1 MNGHIVGY
9 SPFTLK
15 LRNGKTWR
23 WIQTWAK
30 CTGRA
35 KKNQNAPNAPASA
48 SASASSADL
57 QATSRDAGS
66 IPRRGFT
73 LQQPTA
79 HSQKIIFQVS
89 SEPRSWGRGHS
100 SPPKGGSDRTP
111 RPAGDPPPRQPV
123 WYPPP
128 LQLGGAAA
136 SGTIPESTEDAE
148 EAGGKQRLRNELQPQ
163 PPRASFAP
171 LPRLTQFCALLL
183 SLTFLHR
190 LPGTSIPPS
199 ARGCRDPHPPERSRR
214 RGRRGRDGKA
224 GPLRAWVG
232 ARLRTHGL
240 VLVPPAWRV
249 GRASEMGLE
258 LRYVG
263 RGEPAGANLRPELGA
278 GL

>member
-1 MNGHIVGY
+1 MERRGDGSKPGLSAPAEPRKTRTHQTRPPPPPPPLQTFRPLQGMRAAPAVGGLRF
-9 SPFTLK
+9 SSRQLTLK
-15 LRNGKTWR
+15 RLSSRSLRSRGAGEEGILRPQKV
-23 WIQTWAK
+23 
-30 CTGRA
+30 GRTA
-35 KKNQNAPNAPASA
+35 HRAQPETPAAPAR
-48 SASASSADL
+48 L
-57 QATSRDAGS
+57 
-66 IPRRGFT
+66 
-73 LQQPTA
+73 
-79 HSQKIIFQVS
+79 V
-89 SEPRSWGRGHS
+89 
-100 SPPKGGSDRTP
+100 
-111 RPAGDPPPRQPV
+111 
-123 WYPPP
+123 PPP

-163 PPRASFAP
+163 PRRASFAP

-199 ARGCRDPHPPERSRR
+199 ARGCRDPHLPERSRR

-224 GPLRAWVG
+224 GPLRAGVG
-232 ARLRTHGL
+232 ARLRTHAL